1 MPRFQGQGFGARNS
15 RGGQSTVGTIRGNV
29 QRGGR
34 RGGLRGGLRGRG
46 RGGAAKRN
54 KRRGNNETLGTN
66 LMNGEPLTAKEQAYI
81 DSVEMGVAGPA
92 TVGTTTWESLEIEA
106 PAIAAS
112 HSPVGAAETIRA
124 HMRSLV
130 GHHGNEYLSSEQHSL
145 HYNEGKGTF
154 FVDEKDKARATGPG
168 RYAGAPEEYDTLDE
182 EERQAILQTL
192 VKGQYQPIKQMAKG
206 DTLVAI
212 NTYTQKNETYLPKD
226 AAVLKARVQKLLPSQ
241 TAAKPTNSAASR
253 KQAVA
258 Q

>member
-1 MPRFQGQGFGARNS
+1 MMGA
-15 RGGQSTVGTIRGNV
+15 
-29 QRGGR
+29 
-34 RGGLRGGLRGRG
+34 
-46 RGGAAKRN
+46 
-54 KRRGNNETLGTN
+54 N
-66 LMNGEPLTAKEQAYI
+66 LMNGEPLTAEEQAYM
-81 DSVEMGVAGPA
+81 DGVEMGVAAPA
-92 TVGTTTWESLEIEA
+92 TVGTTTWESLEREA

-112 HSPVGAAETIRA
+112 NAPIGAAETIRV

-145 HYNEGKGTF
+145 HYCKGKGTF
-154 FVDEKDKARATGPG
+154 FVDEKDKTRTTGPE
-168 RYAGAPEEYDTLDE
+168 RYVGAPEEYNTLDE

-212 NTYTQKNETYLPKD
+212 NAYTQKNETYLPKD

-241 TAAKPTNSAASR
+241 TAAKPSKSAVPR